1 MTKKPDNFKQ
11 KWNKG
16 DIIFKGK
23 YSSGVTPKYI
33 RPALN
38 LKTRGNKRKRTD
50 LDEMDQELSS
60 VEKDTNHFL
69 SITPQMKRKVRKW
82 SFQADNEKEQLECLS
97 PPRDKKVICETPT
110 PAKSLWRYPKIMDD
124 ATPMKAYE
132 EMLAFEKRSSDR
144 GERFLNDFEEIS
156 IIGKG
161 HFGSVVRFVL

>member
-1 MTKKPDNFKQ
+1 MFTNLIFLAISMTKKPDNFKQ

-69 SITPQMKRKVRKW
+69 SITPQMKRKVRK
-82 SFQADNEKEQLECLS
+82 
-97 PPRDKKVICETPT
+97 
-110 PAKSLWRYPKIMDD
+110 
-124 ATPMKAYE
+124 
-132 EMLAFEKRSSDR
+132 
-144 GERFLNDFEEIS
+144 
-156 IIGKG
+156 
-161 HFGSVVRFVL
+161 